1 MVSFNSQPRKGAD
14 RNSASDTSDTVVS
27 THSPARGLTETRDS
41 LYTRYLRFN
50 SQPRKGADFVIG
62 QRWDCTDV
70 STHSPA
76 RGLTR
81 NRSMSYYRIFVST
94 HSPARG
100 LTRNRPTRC
109 WSGLRF
115 NSQPRKG
122 ADSRRMRQAKR

>member
-50 SQPRKGADFVIG
+50 SQPRKGADFILIFD
-62 QRWDCTDV
+62 REACDV

-76 RGLTR
+76 RGLTESVEDTE
-81 NRSMSYYRIFVST
+81 NYVTFQ
-94 HSPARG
+94 
-100 LTRNRPTRC
+100 LTAPQ
-109 WSGLRF
+109 G
-115 NSQPRKG
+115 G
-122 ADSRRMRQAKR
+122 